1 MAREED
7 IKEMAVEV
15 VILILVEINRIVVVI
30 TDKMAK
36 NRGIVLIVT

>member
-15 VILILVEINRIVVVI
+15 VILIVVETNRIVVAI
-30 TDKMAK
+30 TDKMAN

>member
-7 IKEMAVEV
+7 IKEMTVEV

>member
-15 VILILVEINRIVVVI
+15 IILIVVAI
-30 TDKMAK
+30 TDIMAN
-36 NRGIVLIVT
+36 NRCIVLIVT